1 MHVTAPV
8 RTSLNAL
15 HIAGK
20 SRYDMTKIGFKF
32 TVSNHVVSGES
43 DAEMFILWKFIC
55 ISKSVTA

>member
-8 RTSLNAL
+8 RRSLNAL

-32 TVSNHVVSGES
+32 TLSNHVVSGDS
-43 DAEMFILWKFIC
+43 DAEMFIL
-55 ISKSVTA
+55 